1 MEITIL
7 GSGTSLGVPVI
18 TCDCNVC
25 ISSDSKDKRLRS
37 SLLIKINEENY
48 VVDAGPDFRTQL
60 LRENVQQLSGILFT
74 HEHKDHIAGLD
85 DVRSFN
91 YKQNRPMDVYCNSAV
106 EKALK
111 REFYYIFEN
120 ANYPGVPKITLN
132 HITKDRFQLNNGT
145 SVQPIEVLH
154 YKMPVFGFRFGDFTY
169 ITDAKTISEE
179 EISKVIG
186 TKVLIVN
193 ALQLTPH
200 ISHFNLEEALA
211 FIARINPEKAYI
223 THISHL
229 FARHQEIEKLLP
241 SNVFAAYD
249 GMKIT
254 VD

>member
-1 MEITIL
+1 
-7 GSGTSLGVPVI
+7 
-18 TCDCNVC
+18 
-25 ISSDSKDKRLRS
+25 
-37 SLLIKINEENY
+37 
-48 VVDAGPDFRTQL
+48 
-60 LRENVQQLSGILFT
+60 
-74 HEHKDHIAGLD
+74 
-85 DVRSFN
+85 
-91 YKQNRPMDVYCNSAV
+91 
-106 EKALK
+106 
-111 REFYYIFEN
+111 
-120 ANYPGVPKITLN
+120 
-132 HITKDRFQLNNGT
+132 
-145 SVQPIEVLH
+145 
-154 YKMPVFGFRFGDFTY
+154 MPVFGFRFGDFTY

-179 EISKVIG
+179 EISMVIG

-254 VD
+254 ID